1 MAKSPTIQTGQPN
14 AESIPRSAVRTPHSP
29 DFPIHGSTQMT
40 VTSAGGVEFV
50 RELGCNLV
58 VLARE
63 NSLKEIERIQEAQR
77 PGAGSNQCSVF
88 SVQSQRS
95 DAPTEYCS
103 LNTEYSP

>member
-1 MAKSPTIQTGQPN
+1 MAKSPTIQTGQPS
-14 AESIPRSAVRTPHSP
+14 ADYIPQSAVRTP

-63 NSLKEIERIQEAQR
+63 NSLKEIERIHEAQR

-103 LNTEYSP
+103 LNTEYSPL